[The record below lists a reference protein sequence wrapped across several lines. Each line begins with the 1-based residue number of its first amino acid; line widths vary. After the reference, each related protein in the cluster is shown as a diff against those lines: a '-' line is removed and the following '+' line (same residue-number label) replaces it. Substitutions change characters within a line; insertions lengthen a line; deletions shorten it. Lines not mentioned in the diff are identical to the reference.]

1 MRHEITRI
9 FHPVGQGAF
18 YSERHFVDGQR
29 FNIVY
34 DCGCMAIRNGKKVV
48 EEAFDKKE
56 IIDILFISH
65 FDYDHIS
72 LIPVLINKCQI
83 RKVVLPLLH
92 EEVRLVLSGYYRMVR
107 DRRLRYQYEMSLQLL
122 NNPQEFFNGGREVYD
137 KVKLVFVRPYP
148 ESEVK
153 DNLEKSNNMDMEE
166 NFAKSQR
173 GVIVE
178 SLSEKDAR
186 GLGTFADWM
195 FLPYNMDYYH
205 RNKNLLRNLSDWLNQ
220 NNYSLQDLNNEK
232 FYEKLF
238 CNDNHRR
245 RLAQIYRNL
254 KGAINENSMLLFS
267 GPMQRQN
274 QCEMKLMSRVH
285 SPILWFFESCFNRQ
299 PGCLYSGDF
308 NLKHESLSIS
318 YGFYFDRIGTVQIP
332 HHGSNKSFDL
342 KNFCAKGMVCPVS
355 YGVNN
360 RFRHPHETVIDK
372 IVGAGGCPVCVTNDR
387 FSEFKEI
394 IWL

>member
-1 MRHEITRI
+1 VVRHEITRI

-18 YSERHFVDGQR
+18 YSERHVVNGQK

-34 DCGCMAIRNGKKVV
+34 DCGCFGVRKGRKVV
-48 EEAFDKKE
+48 EAAFDGNE

-92 EEVRLVLSGYYRMVR
+92 EEARLVLSGYYRMVR

-122 NNPQEFFNGGREVYD
+122 NNPQEFFNGGAGGDGRTN
-137 KVKLVFVRPYP
+137 LVFVRTRS
-148 ESEVK
+148 ESEVM
-153 DNLEKSNNMDMEE
+153 DNPDGSFVKKQEGCIID
-166 NFAKSQR
+166 
-173 GVIVE
+173 
-178 SLSEKDAR
+178 SLSEKDAKS
-186 GLGTFADWM
+186 LSAFTDWM
-195 FLPYNMDYYH
+195 FLPYNMDYYN
-205 RNKNLLRNLSDWLNQ
+205 RNIILVRELSDWLNQ

-232 FYEKLF
+232 FYEKLL

-245 RLAQIYRNL
+245 QLAQIYRNL

-274 QCEMKLMSRVH
+274 QCEMKLISRVH
-285 SPILWFFESCFNRQ
+285 SPVLWYSESCFSRQ

-308 NLKHESLSIS
+308 NLKLEPLSKS
-318 YGFYFDRIGTVQIP
+318 YGSYFNRIGTVQIP
-332 HHGSNKSFDL
+332 HHGSKRSFDL
-342 KNFCAKGMVCPVS
+342 KTFSAEGRICPVS

-360 RFRHPHETVIDK
+360 RFKHPDETVIDK

-387 FSEFKEI
+387 FSEFKEM